1 MLLIT
6 EEVVPTEEGLIPT
19 TEVLPTNMELPVR
32 MVSEEVLPVQ
42 EALEIMQITAV
53 SEDPITAVVSDREI
67 LRMVVS
73 EIKMV

>member
-1 MLLIT
+1 
-6 EEVVPTEEGLIPT
+6 
-19 TEVLPTNMELPVR
+19 